1 MIEKECRVIYVK
13 TYDFTDKDSNK
24 HVSGANVSYIW
35 NEQCTKENEKGFRVM
50 FGKLPIDKALVIIN
64 NLPADVTGVFELTS
78 NNELK
83 LVDFK

>member
-13 TYDFTDKDSNK
+13 TYDFVDKNSNNR
-24 HVSGANVSYIW
+24 VSGANVSYIW
-35 NEQCTKENEKGFRVM
+35 SDPCSQENEKGFRVM
-50 FGKLPIDKALVIIN
+50 FGKLSLDKAMSIID
-64 NLPADVTGVFELTS
+64 NLPVDVTGIFELSS